1 METNTSVARTGGTI
15 RRILDLLNRLAHMNW
30 ALADQAVVSGTNFA
44 TTILIA
50 RFLGVEEF
58 GRFALAWLA
67 IYFSQN
73 LQIALVID
81 PMMTIGAKQPVAK
94 RAAYSG
100 AVIAQQAGL
109 ALISFVLVLALL
121 GVSDSVFP
129 QWELS
134 QYALPVALLVL
145 AGQGADFLRRYYFT
159 FSRPGLSFTIDCV
172 RYGGQL
178 VLLGA
183 LFVLAGSQATIGG
196 AFYTMAI
203 ASFAAFLFGAVFMG
217 AITLTGDIFSEVI
230 RRHWR
235 FARWLAPSVLS
246 LWGRENLLF
255 ISVGAFVGLAEV
267 GILRAA
273 QQLVMMANVPLHG
286 FANVVPM
293 RAAEALERNGY
304 RGLVDFIDRFVLRYM
319 TAILVLVA
327 AIALN
332 GNFILAFV
340 YGAEYANAGTVVA
353 AFAMVMSV
361 HLLRNIVGITVH
373 ALERTEYEFYA
384 SAASI
389 VVLAAVIFPLVQW
402 YGVAGALIGALLYET
417 AALFAVSFGLQ
428 RVGGR
433 AWS

>member
-1 METNTSVARTGGTI
+1 MATNTNVARTGGIVRQT
-15 RRILDLLNRLAHMNW
+15 LDLLNRLAHMNW

-67 IYFSQN
+67 VYFAQN

-100 AVIAQQAGL
+100 AVVVQQTVL
-109 ALISFVLVLALL
+109 AFMSFVAVLGLL
-121 GVSDSVFP
+121 GVSDSIFP
-129 QWELS
+129 QWGLS
-134 QYALPVALLVL
+134 QFAMPVALLVL

-159 FSRPGLSFTIDCV
+159 FSRPGLSFAIDCI
-172 RYGGQL
+172 RYGCQL
-178 VLLGA
+178 ALLGA
-183 LFVLAGSQATIGG
+183 LFVFGGSQATIGS
-196 AFYTMAI
+196 AFYAMAF
-203 ASFAAFLFGAVFMG
+203 AAFAAFLFGAVFMG
-217 AITLTGDIFSEVI
+217 ALLFVRDVLVEVA

-255 ISVGAFVGLAEV
+255 MSVGAYVGLAEV

-293 RAAEALERNGY
+293 RAAEALERSGY

-327 AIALN
+327 AIALS
-332 GNFILAFV
+332 GDFVLAFV
-340 YGAEYANAGTVVA
+340 YGAEYGNAGAVVA

-389 VVLAAVIFPLVQW
+389 AVLAAVIFPLVQW
-402 YGVAGALIGALLYET
+402 YGVAGALIGALLYEC